1 MGKVGSA
8 IKGFGALGKLFKD
21 QFDTDVYHGTP
32 GDDVA
37 GHYGVI
43 DVPWPDGTKKEV
55 MVEMDSDDPPGINAF
70 QGTDKASDL
79 SSFPSDLGTW
89 VSADP
94 DVASY
99 FAGTPE
105 YGSPTVYRLKMKM
118 KNPKIYDTYEDF
130 EDDFDVSSADFV
142 KRLKE
147 QGHDGIMIENST
159 TDVTYWDGNY
169 VGPRADYVVFDGNQ
183 LRVPWA
189 KFDPSKADSKRILAG
204 GAGVSTVGLTG
215 APDGQD

>member
-1 MGKVGSA
+1 MGAVGSA

-32 GDDVA
+32 GTDVA
-37 GHYGVI
+37 GHYGVV
-43 DVPWPDGTKKEV
+43 DVPWPDGTKKEM

-70 QGTDKASDL
+70 QGSQSKASEL

-94 DVASY
+94 DVASF

-118 KNPKIYDTYEDF
+118 KKPKIYDTYEDF

-147 QGHDGIMIENST
+147 QGHDGIMIENSR
-159 TDVTYWDGNY
+159 TDTGTLRN
-169 VGPRADYVVFDGNQ
+169 DYVVFDGNQ

>member
-8 IKGFGALGKLFKD
+8 IKGFGTLGKLFKD
-21 QFDTDVYHGTP
+21 QFDTDVYHGTA
-32 GDDVA
+32 GDDVM

-43 DVPWPDGTKKEV
+43 DVPWPDGTKKEI
-55 MVEMDSDDPPGINAF
+55 MVEMDSDSPPGINAF
-70 QGTDKASDL
+70 QGSDSKASDL

-89 VSADP
+89 VSEDP
-94 DVASY
+94 NVASF

-105 YGSPTVYRLKMKM
+105 YGNPTVYRLKMKM
-118 KNPKIYDTYEDF
+118 KNPKIYDSYEDF

-147 QGHDGIMIENST
+147 QGHDGIMVENST
-159 TDVTYWDGNY
+159 TDTGTLRN
-169 VGPRADYVVFDGNQ
+169 DYVVFDGKQ

-204 GAGVSTVGLTG
+204 GAGVSAVGLTG
-215 APDGQD
+215 APDEQD